1 MYLENRARLAS
12 CTQKWQIY
20 SNSLKD
26 KVIKFLS
33 FNDINR
39 LNKVLPS
46 HKQVIIIV
54 NVRVHN
60 LYLTSLHT
68 ATVALTYLYDTCLV
82 NLHVKSINL
91 LVGCTNPRL
100 TVGLQSLWQL
110 KQNISRR
117 EITIWS
123 ATTGHW
129 KQRNTSALTVA
140 LDAPMKSDIEN
151 KSVSFSLIY
160 FC

>member
-1 MYLENRARLAS
+1 MYVYNRARLAS

-26 KVIKFLS
+26 KVIKSLS

-46 HKQVIIIV
+46 HTQVIIIV

-60 LYLTSLHT
+60 LYLT
-68 ATVALTYLYDTCLV
+68 TYYCCSFNIPIWYLF

-110 KQNISRR
+110 KQNILRR

-123 ATTGHW
+123 ATTGPW

-140 LDAPMKSDIEN
+140 D
-151 KSVSFSLIY
+151 V
-160 FC
+160 